1 MSFVAVMS
9 LAFSTPFRVD
19 AVTVIAVPLVF
30 SITVP
35 FSFALLKSF
44 VTPAGVAGSVVAA
57 KIASAN
63 SASLANPALLAV

>member
-1 MSFVAVMS
+1 MS